1 MNWKRSKQFLL
12 ALVSILIVLLSGTA
26 LAQNDI
32 NSEGIDIVRFGGNVI
47 VGKEQVVQDAI
58 AFGGSVTVLQEGRVT
73 GDAVAFGGN
82 VVLEERAR
90 VDGDAVA
97 FGGAVIQAEG
107 ATIGGDIVTGLRNDR
122 GGMEFLRRW
131 GIFSILVIGF
141 VFYAFVVVALAALGI
156 LLLLLI
162 PNFLQ
167 SIVAVIN
174 RYAAKSALW
183 GLGSIV
189 AVIFLSAL
197 LAGSLIGSL
206 LIPIINLAILIG
218 GVLGAISTSLLIG
231 RKILTASTRHP
242 IQQFLIGLL
251 LLALIGWIPIVG
263 GLLFFAVTIF
273 GCGAI
278 LLWKFGKVQPPVDER
293 TSDTIHR

>member
-1 MNWKRSKQFLL
+1 MNWKRNKQFVL
-12 ALVSILIVLLSGTA
+12 ALVSVLIVLLSGTA
-26 LAQNDI
+26 LAQSNI
-32 NSEGIDIVRFGGNVI
+32 NSEGIDIVRFGENVI
-47 VGKEQVVQDAI
+47 VGEKQVVKDAT
-58 AFGGSVTVLQEGRVT
+58 AFGGSITVLREGRVT
-73 GDAVAFGGN
+73 GDAAAFGGN
-82 VVLEERAR
+82 VILEEKAR
-90 VDGDAVA
+90 VDGDVVA

-107 ATIGGDIVTGLRNDR
+107 ATIGGDIITGLRDGR

-131 GIFSILVIGF
+131 GIVGILVISL
-141 VFYAFVVVALAALGI
+141 VFYAFVMVAIAALGI

-167 SIVAVIN
+167 SMVAIIN
-174 RYAAKSALW
+174 RYALKSALW

-206 LIPIINLAILIG
+206 LIPIVNLAVLIG
-218 GVLGAISTSLLIG
+218 GILGAISTSLLIG
-231 RKILTASTRHP
+231 QKILTTSTRHP

-251 LLALIGWIPIVG
+251 LLGLISWIPIVG

-278 LLWKFGKVQPPVDER
+278 LVWKFGKVQPPIEEQ
-293 TSDTIHR
+293 THDTIHR